1 MIAPAAI
8 ACLCQ
13 GAGVRHSDHVLN
25 AAREGSQMGA
35 LVLVTVSWLLIV
47 SAALLVLRA
56 VISEPLGSEQDES
69 DDEVSGHV
77 RGRSGPGE
85 GIAPG
90 R

>member
-1 MIAPAAI
+1 
-8 ACLCQ
+8 
-13 GAGVRHSDHVLN
+13 
-25 AAREGSQMGA
+25 MGA

-56 VISEPLGSEQDES
+56 VVSEPLGSEQDQG

-77 RGRSGPGE
+77 PGQSGPGE